1 MARGHVRKRGES
13 SYQAIVYAGIDPVT
27 KRQRYLRQTA
37 RTHKEAERALTRLLS
52 QVDEQRTPNTSA
64 TVGYLLDRWLDMAQ
78 LELTT
83 RDTYQAYLRRHVRP
97 ALGGMP
103 LRKLTVDVLDRFY
116 LRLARH
122 GGRCPRCM
130 TRVTR
135 GLPPLRAGERYAPR
149 PGAQATATHQPDCAR
164 GLPLAPSTVHQI
176 HSILRRALDQAVKW
190 GWITRNPAS
199 LASPPRVT
207 PRDVRPP
214 RPEEVAALINAAWAR
229 DPDFGAL
236 LWVGVT
242 TGARRGEL
250 CALRWPHVDFETG
263 ELLIERNLVQRGRQR
278 KEKGTK
284 THQARRIALDE
295 ATMAVLAEHR
305 DRCRARAAAAR
316 TSLRADGYVFS
327 DVPGGGTPLLPDSVT
342 QRFRRLARRLGVPT
356 TLHGFGRHYAA
367 TQLLAAGVD
376 LRTVAGR
383 LGHGGGGATTLR
395 VYASFVAAADRR
407 AAELLGQR
415 LTWPGQGDTSTADA
429 MKREDG

>member
-1 MARGHVRKRGES
+1 MARGHVRKRGE

-37 RTHKEAERALTRLLS
+37 HTPKEAERALTRLLG

-64 TVGYLLDRWLDMAQ
+64 TVGYLLDRWLELAQ

-97 ALGGMP
+97 ALGNLP

-130 TRVTR
+130 TRVAR
-135 GLPPLRAGERYAPR
+135 GLPPLGAGERYQPK
-149 PGAQATATHQPDCAR
+149 PGTQATAVHAPDCAH
-164 GLPLAPSTVHQI
+164 GLPLAASTVRQV
-176 HSILRRALDQAVKW
+176 HSILRRALDQAVRW
-190 GWITRNPAS
+190 GWIARNPAS
-199 LASPPRVT
+199 LASPPRLT

-214 RPEEVAALINAAWAR
+214 RPEQVAALLNAAWAR
-229 DPDFGAL
+229 DADFGAL
-236 LWVGVT
+236 LWLGVT

-250 CALRWPHVDFETG
+250 CALRWPHVDVPAR

-278 KEKGTK
+278 KEKATK
-284 THQARRIALDE
+284 THQARRIALDQ
-295 ATMAVLAEHR
+295 ATMAILAEHR
-305 DRCRARAAAAR
+305 ERCQQRAAAAG
-316 TSLRADGYVFS
+316 TVLRADGYVFS
-327 DVPGGGTPLLPDSVT
+327 DAPGGGTPLLPDSVT

-407 AAELLGQR
+407 AAELLGQQ
-415 LTWPGQGDTSTADA
+415 LTRPDQIQPDHH
-429 MKREDG
+429 

>member
-1 MARGHVRKRGES
+1 MARGHVRKRGA
-13 SYQAIVYAGIDPVT
+13 SYQAIVYAGTDPVT
-27 KRQRYLRQTA
+27 KRQRYLRETA

-97 ALGGMP
+97 VLGGMP

-122 GGRCPRCM
+122 GGRCPRCV
-130 TRVTR
+130 TRVAR
-135 GLPPLRAGERYAPR
+135 GLPPLRAGQRYAPR
-149 PGAQATATHQPDCAR
+149 PGAAATAVHEPDCAR
-164 GLPLAPSTVHQI
+164 GLPLAASTVRQI

-199 LASPPRVT
+199 LASPPR
-207 PRDVRPP
+207 PAARDVRPP
-214 RPEEVAALINAAWAR
+214 RPEQVAALINAAWER

-250 CALRWPHVDFETG
+250 CALRWPHVDVETR

-278 KEKGTK
+278 KEKTTK

-295 ATMAVLAEHR
+295 ATMAILEEHR

-327 DVPGGGTPLLPDSVT
+327 DAPGGSTPLLPDSVT
-342 QRFRRLARRLGVPT
+342 QRFRRLARRLGVRT
-356 TLHGFGRHYAA
+356 TLHSFGRHYAA

-395 VYASFVAAADRR
+395 VYASFVAAADRG
-407 AAELLGQR
+407 AAELLGRQ
-415 LTWPGQGDTSTADA
+415 LTRPGQAQPDHD
-429 MKREDG
+429 